1 MPDVAQHLRATR
13 RSRRPETRGRRSE
26 RVTAKILIV
35 DDSPTQRH
43 FLGSVLAARGYT
55 VITAD
60 NSRDGLALARTEQ
73 PGLILMD
80 IVMPGA
86 SGFQTT
92 RELAR
97 DPVTAAIPVVMCS
110 TKAQETDRLWA
121 LRQGARDYL
130 IKPVDPQA
138 LLACV
143 ANLIA
148 LTEP

>member
-1 MPDVAQHLRATR
+1 VP
-13 RSRRPETRGRRSE
+13 S
-26 RVTAKILIV
+26 KILIV
-35 DDSPTQRH
+35 DDSPTQRQ
-43 FLGSVLAARGYT
+43 FLGGVLAAGGYT

-60 NSRDGLALARTEQ
+60 NGRDGLALARAER

-97 DPVTAAIPVVMCS
+97 DPETAAIPVVMCS
-110 TKAQETDRLWA
+110 TKAQESDRVWA

-130 IKPVDPQA
+130 IKPVEPQA

-148 LTEP
+148 